1 MFCMCIC
8 AFSLHQESPDRF
20 NLETMNCS
28 FLRWFYHIHNPFLPE
43 IISCLHGVQMVLDF
57 GINFLEMETDAVLVK
72 QALMPNVFY
81 MSEVGGLVTELK
93 ELLLLNA

>member
-1 MFCMCIC
+1 
-8 AFSLHQESPDRF
+8 
-20 NLETMNCS
+20 
-28 FLRWFYHIHNPFLPE
+28 
-43 IISCLHGVQMVLDF
+43 MVLDF